1 MSHEKTCEDYAAA
14 KIGRGT
20 SYRNGEPLHF
30 VEHEGRT
37 VFETDS
43 RYDACM
49 FAAELYFKVTQPLS
63 RSGSQS

>member
-1 MSHEKTCEDYAAA
+1 MSHEKTCKDYAAL

-20 SYRNGEPLHF
+20 SYRDGEPKHI
-30 VEHEGRT
+30 VEHDGRT

-49 FAAELYFKVTQPLS
+49 FAAELYAKLKRLQELPK
-63 RSGSQS
+63 